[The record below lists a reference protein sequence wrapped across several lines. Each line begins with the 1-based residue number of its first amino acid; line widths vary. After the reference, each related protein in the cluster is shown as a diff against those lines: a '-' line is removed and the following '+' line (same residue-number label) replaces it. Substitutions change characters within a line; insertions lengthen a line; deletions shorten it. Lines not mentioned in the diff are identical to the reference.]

1 MSGELIEAG
10 KVLMNTR
17 ELAKVLGVAKDTI
30 NSTVDRLDL
39 DGVLRRVDILR
50 NNQGGYLFSEEQ
62 ATLIKQE
69 IQNHHNL
76 ATRQIDSV
84 STKSEEDQLIAQA
97 VNILQRRVL
106 EAEQKVEELETE
118 NNKLQ
123 PAANFAYQLCSSKDT
138 IDIGNCAK
146 VLNRNIGRNNL
157 FEFLRNKKILQA
169 DNIPYQKYI
178 DAGYFRVIESRF
190 VTPNGDTK
198 ITFKTVVYQ
207 KGVAYINKLLNEA
220 EHA

>member
-84 STKSEEDQLIAQA
+84 STKSEEDQFIAQA
-97 VNILQRRVL
+97 VNILQRCL
-106 EAEQKVEELETE
+106 
-118 NNKLQ
+118 
-123 PAANFAYQLCSSKDT
+123 YQ
-138 IDIGNCAK
+138 
-146 VLNRNIGRNNL
+146 
-157 FEFLRNKKILQA
+157 
-169 DNIPYQKYI
+169 
-178 DAGYFRVIESRF
+178 
-190 VTPNGDTK
+190 
-198 ITFKTVVYQ
+198 
-207 KGVAYINKLLNEA
+207 
-220 EHA
+220 